1 MILLRRVHCVMVIII
16 CSSLHL
22 APPLTLSNVLAHVQ
36 GVKNWRELGEWLL
49 LCSPVSEELNV
60 IQREN
65 TTDQD
70 RLRAAVELWLKGE
83 RGGWPPSWRSLVY
96 SLDWAGELTVAD
108 PIRGF
113 AEPPQGESSNVESLH
128 ATIPA

>member
-1 MILLRRVHCVMVIII
+1 MMVIII
-16 CSSLHL
+16 LCSFLHL
-22 APPLTLSNVLAHVQ
+22 APPLTLSNVLAHVD
-36 GVKNWRELGEWLL
+36 GVKNWRELGRWLL
-49 LCSPVSEELNV
+49 PFNDEKLNA

-83 RGGWPPSWRSLVY
+83 GLSPSWRSLVY

-113 AEPPQGESSNVESLH
+113 AEPPRGESSGSYWLMVKV
-128 ATIPA
+128 

>member
-1 MILLRRVHCVMVIII
+1 MMVIII

-36 GVKNWRELGEWLL
+36 GVKWRKLGEWLF
-49 LCSPVSEELNV
+49 LCSPDSEELNA

-83 RGGWPPSWRSLVY
+83 GKGFPRSWRSLVY
-96 SLDWAGELTVAD
+96 SLDRAGELTVAD

-113 AEPPQGESSNVESLH
+113 AEPPRGESV
-128 ATIPA
+128 TG

>member
-1 MILLRRVHCVMVIII
+1 MVIII

-36 GVKNWRELGEWLL
+36 DVKNWRELGGWLL
-49 LCSPVSEELNV
+49 LWDREKLNA

-65 TTDQD
+65 TSDQD
-70 RLRAAVELWLKGE
+70 RLCAAVELWLKGE
-83 RGGWPPSWRSLVY
+83 GRPPSWRRLVC
-96 SLDWAGELTVAD
+96 SLDRAGELTAAD

-113 AEPPQGESSNVESLH
+113 AEPPRGESS
-128 ATIPA
+128 

>member
-1 MILLRRVHCVMVIII
+1 MVIII

-36 GVKNWRELGEWLL
+36 DVKNWRELGRWLFL
-49 LCSPVSEELNV
+49 LNDEKLNA

-83 RGGWPPSWRSLVY
+83 GWSPAWRSLVY
-96 SLDWAGELTVAD
+96 SLDCVGELTVAD

-113 AEPPQGESSNVESLH
+113 AEPLQGESS
-128 ATIPA
+128 

>member
-1 MILLRRVHCVMVIII
+1 MIIII

-36 GVKNWRELGEWLL
+36 DVKNWRELGRWLFFFNDEKL
-49 LCSPVSEELNV
+49 DA

-70 RLRAAVELWLKGE
+70 RLSAAVELWLKGE
-83 RGGWPPSWRSLVY
+83 GWPPSWRRLID
-96 SLDWAGELTVAD
+96 SLDNAGELTAAD

-113 AEPPQGESSNVESLH
+113 AEPPRGESS
-128 ATIPA
+128 

>member
-22 APPLTLSNVLAHVQ
+22 APPLTLSNVLAHVD
-36 GVKNWRELGEWLL
+36 GVKWRELGWRLL
-49 LCSPVSEELNV
+49 LCSPDSEGLNA

-70 RLRAAVELWLKGE
+70 RLRGAVEQWLKGE
-83 RGGWPPSWRSLVY
+83 GRYPPSCRSLVY

-113 AEPPQGESSNVESLH
+113 AEPPRGESS
-128 ATIPA
+128 

>member
-1 MILLRRVHCVMVIII
+1 MF
-16 CSSLHL
+16 SLHL

-36 GVKNWRELGEWLL
+36 DVKNWRELGGWLF
-49 LCSPVSEELNV
+49 LCSSDSEELNA
-60 IQREN
+60 ILREN

-83 RGGWPPSWRSLVY
+83 GHYPPSWRSLIY
-96 SLDWAGELTVAD
+96 SLDNAGELTVAD

-113 AEPPQGESSNVESLH
+113 AEPPRGESS
-128 ATIPA
+128 